1 MCPYKVR
8 GKECVPR
15 ASPCWPSLCGQLPP
29 DPNLPARAAA
39 TARATATMACAS
51 ATLAGRAT
59 TAPPSRSAHTSA
71 TCKVSR
77 NRKHENRTAGRGGHA
92 CLLSHAR
99 PHARLLRERELRLL
113 PGLLWQRLQSA
124 PLPARL
130 LRPRRLPPWRL
141 PLLLQLHRRRMRALP
156 LPCRLHGAG
165 ALYDL

>member
-1 MCPYKVR
+1 MAYVTWLTFSLARKRCPYKVR

-77 NRKHENRTAGRGGHA
+77 NRKHENRTAGRGGRCA
-92 CLLSHAR
+92 T
-99 PHARLLRERELRLL
+99 PRLRRRRASCPFLYPERERR
-113 PGLLWQRLQSA
+113 QR
-124 PLPARL
+124 
-130 LRPRRLPPWRL
+130 RPRREHLTACVEGVGRAVVRCILPSPSRDES
-141 PLLLQLHRRRMRALP
+141 
-156 LPCRLHGAG
+156 AG
-165 ALYDL
+165 GER